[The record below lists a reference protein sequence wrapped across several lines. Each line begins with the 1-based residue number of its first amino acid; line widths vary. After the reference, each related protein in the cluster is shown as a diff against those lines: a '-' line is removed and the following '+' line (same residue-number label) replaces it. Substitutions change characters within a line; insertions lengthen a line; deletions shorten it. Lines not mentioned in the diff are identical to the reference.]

1 MGQTIYLIWTNLK
14 HSKMFNNEQFSV
26 QCNVCDTYWGTV
38 LIWPTP
44 AWCHMECARANVY
57 ENLFSRRESCV
68 AAKLNNW
75 NGVLRYFH
83 WVSCGDV
90 ITSTRRSCRTDQYE
104 SGKAAIMSPTE
115 LIHMWIWFEG
125 ITVYLKWSIFRLFPK
140 QWWSKSFYKTQM
152 PPATIL
158 QYSHHT
164 TIQLISEDTQPY
176 VSLFASSVIQTAII
190 AAFTSM
196 NYYLQ

>member
-1 MGQTIYLIWTNLK
+1 
-14 HSKMFNNEQFSV
+14 
-26 QCNVCDTYWGTV
+26 
-38 LIWPTP
+38 
-44 AWCHMECARANVY
+44 MECARANVY

-115 LIHMWIWFEG
+115 LIHIWI
-125 ITVYLKWSIFRLFPK
+125 
-140 QWWSKSFYKTQM
+140 
-152 PPATIL
+152 
-158 QYSHHT
+158 
-164 TIQLISEDTQPY
+164 
-176 VSLFASSVIQTAII
+176 
-190 AAFTSM
+190 
-196 NYYLQ
+196 